1 MMRIDILT
9 IFPQLFPPFLLHG
22 MVHRARQLKT
32 GDVCQQRALEIR
44 LTDLRDFTGD
54 RHSSVDDRPYGG
66 ELPNYHRL
74 DVSVERVFVSGNTV
88 VTLQA
93 GAINVYDRANLFSL
107 DLFTLHRTDQLP
119 LIPTVGIKFEF

>member
-1 MMRIDILT
+1 AEEPGASRVIY
-9 IFPQLFPPFLLHG
+9 
-22 MVHRARQLKT
+22 
-32 GDVCQQRALEIR
+32 
-44 LTDLRDFTGD
+44 
-54 RHSSVDDRPYGG
+54 DRPFGG